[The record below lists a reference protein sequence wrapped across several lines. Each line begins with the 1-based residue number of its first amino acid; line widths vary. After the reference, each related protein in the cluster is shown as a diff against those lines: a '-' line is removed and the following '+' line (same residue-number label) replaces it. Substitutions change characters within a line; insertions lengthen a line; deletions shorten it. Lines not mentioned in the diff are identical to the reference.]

1 MSRMWSGILLLVAFT
16 VIASPAFGDEV
27 ADLKRMV
34 QDLQNQVADLQKER
48 APVTSAVDQ
57 AVEEYLTRRAAG
69 ETSGE
74 TSGYVDGKFSL
85 VSPEGDFKLN
95 IGGGAT
101 ANLQVNEPGGMQDN
115 TFALALVR
123 LAICGQIGDGW
134 FFRIQPEFSTSGV
147 ILRDAWIRASLG
159 TLMGV
164 TGSQYLDGVHLKAG
178 QFKMPF
184 SMAALASP
192 YAWDLITL
200 PMVVRALAPAWDVGA
215 QLSNTLYDGMLMYA
229 MAISNGT
236 NSFNDT
242 DEFWY
247 WARCVVAP
255 FLSGDTEAVR
265 NMRFGLSFGTSY
277 ASRGSGGTTSLST
290 AAGGPYGEVCDPDM
304 YAYYGAYNANYPL
317 HGRQVLWCFE
327 FLWWFSQWA
336 VKAEALYAI
345 QEVDAPEPEKGSSD
359 PYYPENVLGSG
370 PSIGLGSGIMYD
382 DEVETRGFY
391 VQVLY
396 ALTGGDWS
404 ETPDDGLEL
413 VGQIEW
419 VEVDAGGD
427 TENADAWAYTLGVNY
442 YFTSNACVRLG
453 WTATDLGDDTL
464 RSMEEDGIVR
474 GGGLEHVLALRLQL
488 TF

>member
-1 MSRMWSGILLLVAFT
+1 MWGGILLLVAFT

-27 ADLKRMV
+27 ADLKAMV

-48 APVTSAVDQ
+48 AHDSSAVDR

-69 ETSGE
+69 ETSGD
-74 TSGYVDGKFSL
+74 TSGYVDGKFTL
-85 VSPEGDFKLN
+85 ASPEGDFKLN

-123 LAICGQIGDGW
+123 LALSGQIGDGW
-134 FFRIQPEFSTSGV
+134 FFRVQPEFSTSGV
-147 ILRDAWIRASLG
+147 ELKDAWIRASMAALVG
-159 TLMGV
+159 AS
-164 TGSQYLDGVHLKAG
+164 GSQYLDGVQLKAG

-184 SMAALASP
+184 SMAALCSP
-192 YAWDLITL
+192 YTWDTIRT
-200 PMVVRALAPAWDVGA
+200 PMVVRALAPTWDVGA

-229 MAISNGT
+229 LAISNGT
-236 NSFNDT
+236 NAINDT

-247 WARCVVAP
+247 WARLVVAP
-255 FLSGDTEAVR
+255 FLTSDSAMVR
-265 NMRFGLSFGTSY
+265 NMHFGASFGTTHT
-277 ASRGSGGTTSLST
+277 ARGGTSTSLST
-290 AAGGPYGEVCDPDM
+290 FAGGPYGEVCEPDSSAM
-304 YAYYGAYNANYPL
+304 YGAFNANYPL
-317 HGRQVLWCFE
+317 HGRQILWGLE
-327 FLWWFSQWA
+327 LLWYFGQWA
-336 VKAEALYAI
+336 VKAEGLWAI
-345 QEVDAPEPEKGSSD
+345 QDTD
-359 PYYPENVLGSG
+359 PAMEQEEADPPDYYPSMMSMG
-370 PSIGLGSGIMYD
+370 PSIGVEDGVMYG
-382 DEVETRGFY
+382 DEVETVGFY

-396 ALTGGDWS
+396 ALTGGDWA
-404 ETPDDGLEL
+404 EDPDDGLEV
-413 VGQIEW
+413 VGQVEW

-427 TENADAWAYTLGVNY
+427 TETADAWAYTLGLNY
-442 YFTSNACVRLG
+442 YFTKNACVRLA